1 MGIPHLISTLEPYAV
16 HGVLDNDRVVIDG
29 PALAYHILHICN
41 RHGIVQPSYQLLG
54 DTTIAWLDELVS
66 RGVSVEAIYFD
77 GHLPR
82 AKRLVRM
89 ERMVKS
95 LNQLKASH
103 SKDPSGFSPAY
114 FSTAKETPPTLFSS
128 TQHLGKPILPPS
140 FHVPAIID
148 ALRLCN
154 RYAKF
159 VHLVPGEADA
169 YCAQRLSKSGGTVLT
184 SDSDLL
190 VHDLGH
196 GRVVFLRD
204 IYLDGQ
210 SRLAC
215 ASFSPAHICEKVK
228 LSPASEICRLAYER
242 KRSPHSTLPQL
253 LRDCAQ
259 GVADTAG
266 YAEFC
271 HEYLDHET
279 APLPVSTASRDIRI
293 GTLDPR
299 ISELILQLGNQDV
312 QPNDPNGDMIF
323 LPILLENPSRGSA
336 WEQSTPIRQL
346 AYTVARR
353 IIPGPS
359 SIVQEYRRVNTSVQK
374 GRQVHML
381 PKEAA
386 KVWAQDLTNLMSEAN
401 VESGGDAVQAWHM
414 LCLTLDIRHCCEEG
428 KKSHVLQILE
438 ECLQQTAFKRVSWD
452 IIHFVAQLQAAHYSF
467 RLLKQAISLAS
478 VEETMPELHSML
490 SSLPSLAEFPTIEST
505 LEFLR
510 KSGDAQILKTITR
523 LVPLPNTD
531 PEEQP
536 RRTSTPKKR
545 KAVKQHGRGKKAGP
559 GNTATRNPFDI
570 LSHDT

>member
-77 GHLPR
+77 GYLPR

-95 LNQLKASH
+95 LNQLKALH

-128 TQHLGKPILPPS
+128 TQPLGKPFLPPS

-148 ALRLCN
+148 ALRLCS
-154 RYAKF
+154 RYTKL

-169 YCAQRLSKSGGTVLT
+169 YCAQHLSKSGGAVLT

-215 ASFSPAHICEKVK
+215 ASFSPSHICEKVK
-228 LSPASEICRLAYER
+228 LSPTSKICRLAYER
-242 KRSPHSTLPQL
+242 KRSPHLTLLQL

-259 GVADTAG
+259 PVVDTAG
-266 YAEFC
+266 YTGFC

-279 APLPVSTASRDIRI
+279 APLPVSTTDGEIQIES
-293 GTLDPR
+293 LDPR
-299 ISELILQLGNQDV
+299 ISELILQLGNQDA
-312 QPNDPNGDMIF
+312 QTNDLNGDIIF
-323 LPILLENPSRGSA
+323 LPILLESPSRGSA

-346 AYTVARR
+346 AYTVARW
-353 IIPGPS
+353 IIPGSS
-359 SIVQEYRRVNTSVQK
+359 SIIQEYRRVNTSVQK

-386 KVWAQDLTNLMSEAN
+386 KAWAQDLTSLMSE
-401 VESGGDAVQAWHM
+401 VTGESERDATQTWQI
-414 LCLTLDIRHCCEEG
+414 LCLILDIRHCREEG

-438 ECLQQTAFKRVSWD
+438 ECSQQTAFKRVSWD

-467 RLLKQAISLAS
+467 RLLKQVISLAS
-478 VEETMPELHSML
+478 VEETMPELYSML

-510 KSGDAQILKTITR
+510 KSGEVKILKTITR
-523 LVPLPNTD
+523 LVPLPDTD
-531 PEEQP
+531 PGEQP
-536 RRTSTPKKR
+536 RRAPPPKKR

-559 GNTATRNPFDI
+559 GNTATRNLFDI

>member
-1 MGIPHLISTLEPYAV
+1 MGIPQLISTLEPYAV
-16 HGVLDNDRVVIDG
+16 HGALDNDRVVIDG

-41 RHGIVQPSYQLLG
+41 RYGIVQPSYQLLG
-54 DTTIAWLDELVS
+54 DTTIAWLDALVS

-114 FSTAKETPPTLFSS
+114 LSTAKETPPTLFSS
-128 TQHLGKPILPPS
+128 TQPLGKPFLPPS

-148 ALRLCN
+148 SLRFCH
-154 RYAKF
+154 RYADL

-184 SDSDLL
+184 ADSDLL
-190 VHDLGH
+190 VHDIGH

-215 ASFSPAHICEKVK
+215 ASFSPAHIREKVK
-228 LSPASEICRLAYER
+228 LSPASEIRRLAYER
-242 KRSPHSTLPQL
+242 KRSPHHTLPQL

-259 GVADTAG
+259 PVVDTIG
-266 YAEFC
+266 YTEFC

-279 APLPVSTASRDIRI
+279 APLPVSTAGGDIQI
-293 GTLDPR
+293 GSLDPR
-299 ISELILQLGNQDV
+299 ISELILQLGNQDIRA
-312 QPNDPNGDMIF
+312 NDPNGDMIF
-323 LPILLENPSRGSA
+323 LPILLESPSRGSA

-346 AYTVARR
+346 AYTIARW

-359 SIVQEYRRVNTSVQK
+359 STIQEYRRVNTNVQK

-386 KVWAQDLTNLMSEAN
+386 KTRAQDLTSLMSEVKA
-401 VESGGDAVQAWHM
+401 ELEGDAIQAWQM
-414 LCLTLDIRHCCEEG
+414 LCLTLDISHCREEG
-428 KKSHVLQILE
+428 KKSHALQILE
-438 ECLQQTAFKRVSWD
+438 QCSQQTTLKRISWD
-452 IIHFVAQLQAAHYSF
+452 IIHFVAQLQAAYYSF
-467 RLLKQAISLAS
+467 RILKQIMSLSAA
-478 VEETMPELHSML
+478 EETMPQLHSML
-490 SSLPSLAEFPTIEST
+490 CSLPSLAEFPTIEST

-510 KSGDAQILKTITR
+510 NSDEAQSLKIITR
-523 LVPLPNTD
+523 LVPLPDAD
-531 PEEQP
+531 PEEQSK
-536 RRTSTPKKR
+536 RASTPKKR
-545 KAVKQHGRGKKAGP
+545 KAVKQHGRDKKAGP
-559 GNTATRNPFDI
+559 GNTATRNLFDI

>member
-16 HGVLDNDRVVIDG
+16 HRALDNERVVIDG
-29 PALAYHILHICN
+29 PALAYHILYICN
-41 RHGIVQPSYQLLG
+41 RYDIVQPSYQLLG
-54 DTTIAWLDELVS
+54 DTTIAWLDKLVS

-82 AKRLVRM
+82 SKRPVRM
-89 ERMVKS
+89 ERMLKN
-95 LNQLKASH
+95 LNQLKASY

-114 FSTAKETPPTLFSS
+114 LSTTKETPPTLFSS
-128 TQHLGKPILPPS
+128 AQPLGKPFLPPS
-140 FHVPAIID
+140 FHVPAIVD
-148 ALRLCN
+148 ALQLCC
-154 RYAKF
+154 RYASL

-169 YCAQRLSKSGGTVLT
+169 YCAQRLAKSGGTVLT

-215 ASFSPAHICEKVK
+215 ASFSPAHICEKLK
-228 LSPASEICRLAYER
+228 LSPTSKICRLAYER
-242 KRSPHSTLPQL
+242 KRSPHLTLPQL
-253 LRDCAQ
+253 LRDCVQA
-259 GVADTAG
+259 VVDTAG

-279 APLPVSTASRDIRI
+279 APLPVSTADTEIQI
-293 GTLDPR
+293 GSLDPR
-299 ISELILQLGNQDV
+299 ISELVLQLGNQDA
-312 QPNDPNGDMIF
+312 QTNHLNGDIIF

-336 WEQSTPIRQL
+336 WEQSTSIRQL
-346 AYTVARR
+346 AYTLARW
-353 IIPGPS
+353 IIPGSPS
-359 SIVQEYRRVNTSVQK
+359 TIQEYRRVNTSVQK

-386 KVWAQDLTNLMSEAN
+386 KVWAQDLMTLMSKASA
-401 VESGGDAVQAWHM
+401 ESEGDAVQAWQM
-414 LCLTLDIRHCCEEG
+414 LCLTLDIRHCREEG

-438 ECLQQTAFKRVSWD
+438 ECTQQTAFKRVSWD
-452 IIHFVAQLQAAHYSF
+452 IIHFVAQLQAAYYSF
-467 RLLKQAISLAS
+467 RVLKQIMSLAPT
-478 VEETMPELHSML
+478 EETMPELYSML
-490 SSLPSLAEFPTIEST
+490 SSLPPLAEYPTIKSA

-510 KSGDAQILKTITR
+510 RSGEAQILKIITR
-523 LVPLPNTD
+523 LVPLPDAD
-531 PEEQP
+531 PEGQF
-536 RRTSTPKKR
+536 RRDSTPKKR
-545 KAVKQHGRGKKAGP
+545 KAFKQHGRDKKAGP
-559 GNTATRNPFDI
+559 DNAATRNLFDV

>member
-95 LNQLKASH
+95 LNQLKTLH
-103 SKDPSGFSPAY
+103 SKDPSGFSPAD
-114 FSTAKETPPTLFSS
+114 FSTVKETPPTLFSS
-128 TQHLGKPILPPS
+128 TQPLGKPFLPPS

-148 ALRLCN
+148 ALRFCS
-154 RYAKF
+154 RYTKL

-169 YCAQRLSKSGGTVLT
+169 YCAQRLSKSGGIVITA
-184 SDSDLL
+184 DSDLL

-228 LSPASEICRLAYER
+228 LSPTSEICRLAYER
-242 KRSPHSTLPQL
+242 KRSPHSTLSQL

-259 GVADTAG
+259 EVADTAG
-266 YAEFC
+266 YAEFR

-279 APLPVSTASRDIRI
+279 APLPVSIADREIQI

-312 QPNDPNGDMIF
+312 QSNDPNGDMMF

-346 AYTVARR
+346 AYTVARW
-353 IIPGPS
+353 IIPGS
-359 SIVQEYRRVNTSVQK
+359 SSTVQEYRRVNTSVQK

-386 KVWAQDLTNLMSEAN
+386 KAWAQDLTSLMSEIN
-401 VESGGDAVQAWHM
+401 GESERDAVQTWQI
-414 LCLTLDIRHCCEEG
+414 LCLTVDIRHCREEG
-428 KKSHVLQILE
+428 KKSHILQILK
-438 ECLQQTAFKRVSWD
+438 ECSQRTAFKRVSWD
-452 IIHFVAQLQAAHYSF
+452 IIHFVAQLQAAYYSF
-467 RLLKQAISLAS
+467 RLLKQVISLAS
-478 VEETMPELHSML
+478 TEETMPELHSML

-510 KSGDAQILKTITR
+510 KSVEAQMLKTITR
-523 LVPLPNTD
+523 LVPLPDTFT
-531 PEEQP
+531 EEQSG
-536 RRTSTPKKR
+536 RASAPKKR
-545 KAVKQHGRGKKAGP
+545 KAAKQNGRGRKAGP
-559 GNTATRNPFDI
+559 GNTATRNLFDV